1 MQVSFDD
8 GVCVTGRWPAPLAQG
23 RHRVTQAT
31 LIAQSNRRFT
41 LSSTACGSLVSAGAT
56 PADFQ
61 GTWIPW
67 LLDAFRR
74 TVLSLFAQVPTF
86 RDKGMSQTSK
96 SMEPLKPLLVSP
108 PSPLFARLVRSL
120 PMDSSLRSLC
130 QVTAGYASSEYVQ
143 RVQHP
148 LHILEAHSDRLSRSL
163 ACSLLVALLPL
174 QGTKW
179 ARTGAPGSRSSSF
192 LDGDLNEQPES
203 VEMSAALL
211 RSRQRA
217 RC

>member
-1 MQVSFDD
+1 MVKSRMDQV
-8 GVCVTGRWPAPLAQG
+8 T
-23 RHRVTQAT
+23 RHRVTQASS
-31 LIAQSNRRFT
+31 IAQSNRRFT
-41 LSSTACGSLVSAGAT
+41 LPSTACGTLVSAGAT

-67 LLDAFRR
+67 LLDAFRG
-74 TVLSLFAQVPTF
+74 TVLPVFAQVPTF
-86 RDKGMSQTSK
+86 RDMGMSQTSK

-148 LHILEAHSDRLSRSL
+148 LHILEAHSDRLCRSL